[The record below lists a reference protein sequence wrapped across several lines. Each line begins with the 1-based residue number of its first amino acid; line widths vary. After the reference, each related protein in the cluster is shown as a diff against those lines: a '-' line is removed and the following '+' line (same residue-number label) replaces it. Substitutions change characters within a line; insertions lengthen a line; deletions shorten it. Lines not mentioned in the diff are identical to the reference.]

1 MSIQESAS
9 ICNSMYKGSIAA
21 EGEVSLDL
29 YRPKDEIPRYT
40 VYILDKI
47 LSKERTS
54 FAIFIVPQGR

>member
-1 MSIQESAS
+1 
-9 ICNSMYKGSIAA
+9 MYKGSIAA